1 MMKINKI
8 IIPVVASA
16 MLLTGCDD
24 QIMQWGKPADHADV
38 TKADIPLAVK
48 EVIAN
53 YDNIKDYAQQ
63 YTPNMKIGIGM
74 GADLY
79 ANNENGEGDLA
90 NANYQVFTPGNAMKN
105 DAIMG
110 NSGSLNFATIDKLLA
125 ALDGNMQLYGHN
137 FFWHTQQNQTYL
149 KSLIAPTLVV
159 ESDGDVANVLSG
171 DASDFNG
178 GSTGGWG
185 SWGSNKKDA
194 GVVAGAGQDGTAAL
208 VLENKGDGNAWEAQC
223 AYDFNDFLEMNKTYV
238 IKFKAKSSSPAGEL
252 QFQYQNGNTYSSQ
265 GGYNNF
271 TVGTDWQTFQYEFT
285 ITKYDDVNRIIL
297 NFGKV
302 GGTYTIDDI
311 QFGLKQED
319 PMDNVLAGDASDFEG
334 GTSGGWGSWGSNKES
349 AEVEDGA
356 GYNNSK
362 GLALKNKGDG
372 NAWEAQ
378 CAYTFDDAL
387 QGGKKYIIQFYAKS
401 TSAAGELQFQYQNG
415 STYSSQGGYNTF
427 SVGTDWVKCE
437 FTFTPA
443 YDDANRI
450 ILNFGKVG
458 ATYYIDNIKFGLAKD
473 QTSATRGIQY
483 VLARNGKARKATRA
497 GSKMYYILKTPA
509 EKQAALESAMEAWVS
524 GVANH
529 LKEKNVV
536 PFGYEVINEPIADG
550 SNMYRGLSEGTFG
563 GTWTDDDGNTQYDA
577 APTED
582 DANGLTLNWGSGH
595 WYWGYYVPDYH
606 VKAFQLARKYL
617 PADTKLFANDYNL
630 ETSPKKLEALIKF
643 VKEIDEKNGSP
654 IVDGIGT
661 QMHVTLNC
669 SDNAEKNAANI
680 AELKTKVDAMFQTM
694 AATGKLIRVTELDL
708 SLGTGTPS
716 SNQYKAQSDAYRM
729 IVESYKANVPE
740 AQQSGITV
748 WSLSDNEAE
757 HEYWLKGQVPN
768 LFDKDYKRK
777 WAYKGFCDGIAGE
790 DLGLKYG
797 GEEYKAFYEKN
808 NVSSTVDK

>member
-8 IIPVVASA
+8 MIPVVASA

-38 TKADIPLAVK
+38 TKAEIPLAVK

-79 ANNENGEGDLA
+79 ANNENGEGNLA

-110 NSGSLNFATIDKLLA
+110 NSGSLNFATVDKLLA

-223 AYDFNDFLEMNKTYV
+223 AY
-238 IKFKAKSSSPAGEL
+238 
-252 QFQYQNGNTYSSQ
+252 
-265 GGYNNF
+265 
-271 TVGTDWQTFQYEFT
+271 
-285 ITKYDDVNRIIL
+285 
-297 NFGKV
+297 
-302 GGTYTIDDI
+302 
-311 QFGLKQED
+311 
-319 PMDNVLAGDASDFEG
+319 
-334 GTSGGWGSWGSNKES
+334 
-349 AEVEDGA
+349 
-356 GYNNSK
+356 
-362 GLALKNKGDG
+362 
-372 NAWEAQ
+372 
-378 CAYTFDDAL
+378 TFDDAL
-387 QGGKKYIIQFYAKS
+387 QEGKKYIIQFYAKS

-415 STYSSQGGYNTF
+415 TTYSSQGGYNTF
-427 SVGTDWVKCE
+427 NVGTDWVKCE

-509 EKQAALESAMEAWVS
+509 EKQAALEGAMEAWVS

-617 PADTKLFANDYNL
+617 PAETKLFVNDYNL

-643 VKEIDEKNGSP
+643 AKEIDEKNGSP

>member
-38 TKADIPLAVK
+38 TKAEIPLAVK

-110 NSGSLNFATIDKLLA
+110 NSGSLNFATVDKLLA

-185 SWGSNKKDA
+185 SWGSNKESA
-194 GVVAGAGQDGTAAL
+194 EVVSGAGQDGSAAL

-223 AYDFNDFLEMNKTYV
+223 AYTFNDYLEMNKTYV
-238 IKFKAKSSSPAGEL
+238 IKFKAKSTSAAGEL
-252 QFQYQNGNTYSSQ
+252 QFQYQNGTTYSSQ
-265 GGYNNF
+265 GGYNTFN
-271 TVGTDWQTFQYEFT
+271 VGTDWQTFQYEFT

-302 GGTYTIDDI
+302 GATYTIDDI

-319 PMDNVLAGDASDFEG
+319 PMNNVLAGDASDFEG
-334 GTSGGWGSWGSNKES
+334 GTTGNWGSWGSNKES
-349 AEVEDGA
+349 AEVEEGV

-362 GLALKNKGDG
+362 ALALKNKGDG

-387 QGGKKYIIQFYAKS
+387 QAGKKYIIQFYAKS

-427 SVGTDWVKCE
+427 SVGADWVKCE

-473 QTSATRGIQY
+473 QSTATRGIQY

-497 GSKMYYILKTPA
+497 GSKMYYVLKTPA
-509 EKQAALESAMEAWVS
+509 EKQAALEGAMEAWVS

-617 PADTKLFANDYNL
+617 PADTKLFVNDYNL

-643 VKEIDEKNGSP
+643 AKEIDEKNGSP

-669 SDNAEKNAANI
+669 SDNAEKNAASI

>member
-110 NSGSLNFATIDKLLA
+110 NSGSLNFATVDKLLA

-171 DASDFNG
+171 DATDFNG

-208 VLENKGDGNAWEAQC
+208 VLE
-223 AYDFNDFLEMNKTYV
+223 
-238 IKFKAKSSSPAGEL
+238 
-252 QFQYQNGNTYSSQ
+252 
-265 GGYNNF
+265 
-271 TVGTDWQTFQYEFT
+271 
-285 ITKYDDVNRIIL
+285 
-297 NFGKV
+297 
-302 GGTYTIDDI
+302 
-311 QFGLKQED
+311 
-319 PMDNVLAGDASDFEG
+319 
-334 GTSGGWGSWGSNKES
+334 
-349 AEVEDGA
+349 
-356 GYNNSK
+356 
-362 GLALKNKGDG
+362 NKGDG

-483 VLARNGKARKATRA
+483 VLAKNGKTRKATRA
-497 GSKMYYILKTPA
+497 GSKMYYVLKTPA
-509 EKQAALESAMEAWVS
+509 EKQAALEGAMDAWVS

-617 PADTKLFANDYNL
+617 PADTKLFVNDYNL

-694 AATGKLIRVTELDL
+694 AATGKLVRVTELDL

>member
-1 MMKINKI
+1 MKINKI
-8 IIPVVASA
+8 MIPVVASA

-24 QIMQWGKPADHADV
+24 QIMQWGKPANHADV
-38 TKADIPLAVK
+38 TKAEIPLAVK

-110 NSGSLNFATIDKLLA
+110 NSGSLNFATVDKLLA
-125 ALDGNMQLYGHN
+125 ALDGNMRLYGHN

-159 ESDGDVANVLSG
+159 ESDGDIANVLSG

-185 SWGSNKKDA
+185 SWGSNKESA
-194 GVVAGAGQDGTAAL
+194 EVVSGAGQDGTAAL

-223 AYDFNDFLEMNKTYV
+223 AYTFNDYLEMNKTYV
-238 IKFKAKSSSPAGEL
+238 IKFKAKSTSPAGEL
-252 QFQYQNGNTYSSQ
+252 QFQYQNGTTYSSQ
-265 GGYNNF
+265 GGYNTFN
-271 TVGTDWQTFQYEFT
+271 VGTDWQTFQYEFT
-285 ITKYDDVNRIIL
+285 IDKYDDVNRIIL

-302 GGTYTIDDI
+302 GATYTIDDI
-311 QFGLKQED
+311 QFGFKQED
-319 PMDNVLAGDASDFEG
+319 PMNNVLAGDASDFEG
-334 GTSGGWGSWGSNKES
+334 GTTGNWGSWGSNKES
-349 AEVEDGA
+349 AEVEEGV

-362 GLALKNKGDG
+362 ALALKNKGDG

-387 QGGKKYIIQFYAKS
+387 QEGKKYIIQFYAKS

-415 STYSSQGGYNTF
+415 TTYSSQGGYNTF

-497 GSKMYYILKTPA
+497 GSKMYYVLKTPA
-509 EKQAALESAMEAWVS
+509 EKQAALEGAMDAWVK
-524 GVANH
+524 GVAEH
-529 LKEKNVV
+529 LAEKNVV
-536 PFGYEVINEPIADG
+536 PYGYEVINEPIADG
-550 SNMYRGLSEGTFG
+550 NNMYRGLSEGTFG

-617 PADTKLFANDYNL
+617 PADTKLFVNDYNL

-643 VKEIDEKNGSP
+643 AKEIDEKNGSP

-669 SDNAEKNAANI
+669 SDDAEKNAASI
-680 AELKTKVDAMFQTM
+680 AELKAKVDAMFQTM
-694 AATGKLIRVTELDL
+694 AATGKLVRVTELDL

-740 AQQSGITV
+740 AQQSGITI

>member
-1 MMKINKI
+1 
-8 IIPVVASA
+8 

-24 QIMQWGKPADHADV
+24 QIMQWGKPANHADV
-38 TKADIPLAVK
+38 TKAEIPLAVK

-110 NSGSLNFATIDKLLA
+110 NSGSLNFATVDKLLA

-159 ESDGDVANVLSG
+159 ESDGDIANVLSG

-252 QFQYQNGNTYSSQ
+252 QFQYQNGSTYSSQ
-265 GGYNNF
+265 GGYNTFN
-271 TVGTDWQTFQYEFT
+271 VSTDWQTFQYEFT

-319 PMDNVLAGDASDFEG
+319 PMNNVLAGDASDFEG
-334 GTSGGWGSWGSNKES
+334 GTTGNWGSWGSNKES
-349 AEVEDGA
+349 AEVEEGV

-362 GLALKNKGDG
+362 ALALKNKGDG

-387 QGGKKYIIQFYAKS
+387 QEGKKYIIQFYAKS

-415 STYSSQGGYNTF
+415 TTYSSQGGYNTF
-427 SVGTDWVKCE
+427 NVGTDWVKCE

-497 GSKMYYILKTPA
+497 GNKMYYILKTPA
-509 EKQAALESAMEAWVS
+509 EKQAALEGAMDAWVS

-550 SNMYRGLSEGTFG
+550 SNMYRGLSEGAFG

-617 PADTKLFANDYNL
+617 PADTKLFVNDYNL

-729 IVESYKANVPE
+729 IVESYKTNVPE

>member
-1 MMKINKI
+1 
-8 IIPVVASA
+8 

-38 TKADIPLAVK
+38 TKAEIPLAVK

-110 NSGSLNFATIDKLLA
+110 NSGSLNFATVDKLLA

-334 GTSGGWGSWGSNKES
+334 GTTGSWGSWGSNKES

-387 QGGKKYIIQFYAKS
+387 QAGKKYIIQFYAKS

-509 EKQAALESAMEAWVS
+509 EKQAALEGAMEAWVS

-617 PADTKLFANDYNL
+617 PADTKLFVNDYNL

-643 VKEIDEKNGSP
+643 AKEIDEKNGSP

-669 SDNAEKNAANI
+669 SDDAEKNAASI

-694 AATGKLIRVTELDL
+694 AATGKLVRVTELDL

>member
-8 IIPVVASA
+8 MIPVVASA

-38 TKADIPLAVK
+38 TKAEIPLAVK

-110 NSGSLNFATIDKLLA
+110 NSGSLNFATVDKLLA

-171 DASDFNG
+171 DATDFNG

-252 QFQYQNGNTYSSQ
+252 QFQYQNGSTYSSQ
-265 GGYNNF
+265 GGYNTFN
-271 TVGTDWQTFQYEFT
+271 VSTDWQTFQYEFT
-285 ITKYDDVNRIIL
+285 NDKYDDVNRIIL

-302 GGTYTIDDI
+302 GATYTIDDI

-319 PMDNVLAGDASDFEG
+319 PMNNVLAGDASDFEG
-334 GTSGGWGSWGSNKES
+334 GTTGNWGSWGSNKES
-349 AEVEDGA
+349 AEVEEGV

-362 GLALKNKGDG
+362 ALALKNKGDG

-387 QGGKKYIIQFYAKS
+387 QAGKKYIIQFYAKS

-509 EKQAALESAMEAWVS
+509 EKQAALEGAMEAWVS

-617 PADTKLFANDYNL
+617 PADTKLFVNDYNL

-643 VKEIDEKNGSP
+643 AKEIDEKNGSP

-669 SDNAEKNAANI
+669 SDDAEKNAASI

-694 AATGKLIRVTELDL
+694 AATGKLVRVTELDL

>member
-8 IIPVVASA
+8 MIPVVASA

-24 QIMQWGKPADHADV
+24 QIMQWGKPGDHADV

-90 NANYQVFTPGNAMKN
+90 NTNYQVFTPGNAMKN

-110 NSGSLNFATIDKLLA
+110 NSGSLNFATVDKLLA

-223 AYDFNDFLEMNKTYV
+223 AY
-238 IKFKAKSSSPAGEL
+238 
-252 QFQYQNGNTYSSQ
+252 
-265 GGYNNF
+265 
-271 TVGTDWQTFQYEFT
+271 
-285 ITKYDDVNRIIL
+285 
-297 NFGKV
+297 
-302 GGTYTIDDI
+302 
-311 QFGLKQED
+311 
-319 PMDNVLAGDASDFEG
+319 
-334 GTSGGWGSWGSNKES
+334 
-349 AEVEDGA
+349 
-356 GYNNSK
+356 
-362 GLALKNKGDG
+362 
-372 NAWEAQ
+372 
-378 CAYTFDDAL
+378 TFDDAL

-415 STYSSQGGYNTF
+415 STYASQGGYNTF

-497 GSKMYYILKTPA
+497 GSKMYYILKTPT
-509 EKQAALESAMEAWVS
+509 EKQAALEGAMEAWVS

-617 PADTKLFANDYNL
+617 PAETKLFVNDYNL

-669 SDNAEKNAANI
+669 SDNAEKNTANI

>member
-1 MMKINKI
+1 
-8 IIPVVASA
+8 

-24 QIMQWGKPADHADV
+24 QLMEWGKPADHADV
-38 TKADIPLAVK
+38 TSSEIPLAVK

-63 YTPNMKIGIGM
+63 NTPNMLIGIGM

-79 ANNENGEGDLA
+79 INNANGEGNLA
-90 NANYQVFTPGNAMKN
+90 NANYQVLTPGNAMKN

-110 NSGSLNFATIDKLLA
+110 NSGSLNFATVDKLIA
-125 ALDGNMQLYGHN
+125 ALDGNMKLYGHN

-159 ESDGDVANVLSG
+159 ESDGDIANVLSG

-185 SWGSNKKDA
+185 SWGSNKESA
-194 GVVAGAGQDGTAAL
+194 EVVSGAGQDGSAAL
-208 VLENKGDGNAWEAQC
+208 VLKNKGDGNAWEAQC
-223 AYDFNDFLEMNKTYV
+223 AYTFNDYLEMNKTYV
-238 IKFKAKSSSPAGEL
+238 IKFKAKSTSPAGEL
-252 QFQYQNGNTYSSQ
+252 QFQYQNGSTYGSQ
-265 GGYNNF
+265 GGYNSF

-285 ITKYDDVNRIIL
+285 IDKYDDVNRIIL

-302 GGTYTIDDI
+302 GATYTIDDI
-311 QFGLKQED
+311 QFGLKQDD
-319 PMDNVLAGDASDFEG
+319 PMENVMAGDASDFEG
-334 GTSGGWGSWGSNKES
+334 GTTGGWGSWGSNKES
-349 AEVEDGA
+349 AEVEEGA

-387 QGGKKYIIQFYAKS
+387 QEGKKYIIQFYAKS
-401 TSAAGELQFQYQNG
+401 TSPAGELQFQYQNG
-415 STYSSQGGYNTF
+415 TTYSSQGGYNTF

-458 ATYYIDNIKFGLAKD
+458 GTYYIDNIKFGLAKD
-473 QTSATRGIQY
+473 QNAAARGIQY
-483 VLARNGKARKATRA
+483 IQASNGKARKVTRA
-497 GSKMYYILKTPA
+497 SRKYYVLKSAA
-509 EKQAALESAMEAWVS
+509 EKQAALEGAMEAWVS
-524 GVANH
+524 GVAKH
-529 LKEKNVV
+529 LAEKNVV
-536 PFGYEVINEPIADG
+536 PYGYDVINEPIADG
-550 SNMYRGLSEGTFG
+550 SNKYRGIDEGIFG
-563 GTWTDDDGNTQYDA
+563 GTWTEDEQTMYDA
-577 APTED
+577 APVETEAD
-582 DANGLTLNWGSGH
+582 GLTLNWGSNH
-595 WYWGYYVPDYH
+595 WYWGYYVKDYP

-617 PADTKLFANDYNL
+617 PAETKLFVNDYNL
-630 ETSPKKLEALIKF
+630 ETSPNKLDALVKF

-661 QMHVTLNC
+661 QMHVTLSS
-669 SDNAEKNAANI
+669 SDDAEKNAANI
-680 AELKTKVDAMFQTM
+680 AALKEKVDAMFQTM
-694 AATGKLIRVTELDL
+694 AATGKLVRVTELDL
-708 SLGTGTPS
+708 SLGTASPS

-729 IVESYKANVPE
+729 IMESYKANVPA
-740 AQQSGITV
+740 AQQSGITI

-797 GEEYKAFYEKN
+797 GNEYKAYYEKN

>member
-24 QIMQWGKPADHADV
+24 QIMQWGKPGDHADV

-110 NSGSLNFATIDKLLA
+110 NSGSLNFATVDKLLA

-223 AYDFNDFLEMNKTYV
+223 AY
-238 IKFKAKSSSPAGEL
+238 
-252 QFQYQNGNTYSSQ
+252 
-265 GGYNNF
+265 
-271 TVGTDWQTFQYEFT
+271 
-285 ITKYDDVNRIIL
+285 
-297 NFGKV
+297 
-302 GGTYTIDDI
+302 
-311 QFGLKQED
+311 
-319 PMDNVLAGDASDFEG
+319 
-334 GTSGGWGSWGSNKES
+334 
-349 AEVEDGA
+349 
-356 GYNNSK
+356 
-362 GLALKNKGDG
+362 
-372 NAWEAQ
+372 
-378 CAYTFDDAL
+378 TFDDAL

-401 TSAAGELQFQYQNG
+401 SSAAGELQFQYQNG
-415 STYSSQGGYNTF
+415 STYASQGGYNTF
-427 SVGTDWVKCE
+427 NVGTDWVKCE

-509 EKQAALESAMEAWVS
+509 EKQAALEGAMEAWVS

-617 PADTKLFANDYNL
+617 PADTKLFVNDYNL

-643 VKEIDEKNGSP
+643 AKEIDEKNGSP

-694 AATGKLIRVTELDL
+694 AATGKLVRVTELDL

>member
-8 IIPVVASA
+8 MIPVVASA

-24 QIMQWGKPADHADV
+24 QIMQWGKPANHADV
-38 TKADIPLAVK
+38 TKAEIPLAVK
-48 EVIAN
+48 EVTAN

-110 NSGSLNFATIDKLLA
+110 NSGSLNFATVDKLLA

-252 QFQYQNGNTYSSQ
+252 QFQYQNG
-265 GGYNNF
+265 
-271 TVGTDWQTFQYEFT
+271 
-285 ITKYDDVNRIIL
+285 
-297 NFGKV
+297 
-302 GGTYTIDDI
+302 
-311 QFGLKQED
+311 
-319 PMDNVLAGDASDFEG
+319 
-334 GTSGGWGSWGSNKES
+334 
-349 AEVEDGA
+349 
-356 GYNNSK
+356 
-362 GLALKNKGDG
+362 
-372 NAWEAQ
+372 
-378 CAYTFDDAL
+378 
-387 QGGKKYIIQFYAKS
+387 
-401 TSAAGELQFQYQNG
+401 
-415 STYSSQGGYNTF
+415 STYASQGGYNTF
-427 SVGTDWVKCE
+427 SVGADWVKCE

-483 VLARNGKARKATRA
+483 VLARNGKTRKATRA
-497 GSKMYYILKTPA
+497 GSKMYYVLKTPA
-509 EKQAALESAMEAWVS
+509 EKQAALEGAMDAWVS

-617 PADTKLFANDYNL
+617 PADTKLFVNDYNL

-694 AATGKLIRVTELDL
+694 AATGKLVRVTELDL

>member
-1 MMKINKI
+1 MKINKI
-8 IIPVVASA
+8 FIPVVASA

-24 QIMQWGKPADHADV
+24 QLMEWGNPADHADV
-38 TKADIPLAVK
+38 TSSEIPLAVK

-63 YTPNMKIGIGM
+63 NTPNMLIGIGM

-79 ANNENGEGDLA
+79 INNANGEGSLA
-90 NANYQVFTPGNAMKN
+90 NANYQIFTPGNAMKN

-110 NSGSLNFATIDKLLA
+110 NSGSLNFATVDKLIE
-125 ALDGNMQLYGHN
+125 ALDGNMKLYGHN
-137 FFWHTQQNQTYL
+137 FFWHTQQNQSYL

-159 ESDGDVANVLSG
+159 ESDGDIANVLSG

-178 GSTGGWG
+178 GSTGGWS
-185 SWGSNKKDA
+185 SWGSNKESA
-194 GVVAGAGQDGTAAL
+194 EVVSGAGQDGSAAL
-208 VLENKGDGNAWEAQC
+208 VLKNKGDGNAWEAQC
-223 AYDFNDFLEMNKTYV
+223 AYTFNDYLEMNKTYV
-238 IKFKAKSSSPAGEL
+238 IKFKAKSTSPAGEL
-252 QFQYQNGNTYSSQ
+252 QFQYQNGSTYGSQ
-265 GGYNNF
+265 GGYNSF

-285 ITKYDDVNRIIL
+285 IDKYDNVNRIIL

-302 GGTYTIDDI
+302 GATYTIDDI
-311 QFGLKQED
+311 QFGLKQDD
-319 PMDNVLAGDASDFEG
+319 PMENVMAGDASDFEG
-334 GTSGGWGSWGSNKES
+334 GTTGNWGSWGSNKES
-349 AEVEDGA
+349 AEVEEGA

-387 QGGKKYIIQFYAKS
+387 QEGKKYIIQFYAKS
-401 TSAAGELQFQYQNG
+401 TSPAGELQFQYQNG
-415 STYSSQGGYNTF
+415 TTYSSQGGYNTF

-458 ATYYIDNIKFGLAKD
+458 GTYYIDNIKFGLAKD
-473 QTSATRGIQY
+473 QNAAARGIQY
-483 VLARNGKARKATRA
+483 IQASNGKARKVTRA
-497 GSKMYYILKTPA
+497 SRKYFVLKSAA
-509 EKQAALESAMEAWVS
+509 EKQAVLEGAMEAWVS
-524 GVANH
+524 GVAKH
-529 LKEKNVV
+529 LAEKNVV
-536 PFGYEVINEPIADG
+536 PYGYDVINEPIADG
-550 SNMYRGLSEGTFG
+550 SNKYRGIDEGIFG
-563 GTWTDDDGNTQYDA
+563 GTWTEDEQTMYDA
-577 APTED
+577 APVETEAD
-582 DANGLTLNWGSGH
+582 GLTLNWGSNH
-595 WYWGYYVPDYH
+595 WYWGYYVKDYP

-617 PADTKLFANDYNL
+617 PAETKLFVNDYNL
-630 ETSPKKLEALIKF
+630 ETSPNKLDALIKF
-643 VKEIDEKNGSP
+643 VKDIDEKNGTP

-661 QMHVTLNC
+661 QMHVSLSC
-669 SDNAEKNAANI
+669 SDDAEKNAANI
-680 AELKTKVDAMFQTM
+680 AALKEKVDAMFQTM
-694 AATGKLIRVTELDL
+694 AATGKLVRVTELDL
-708 SLGTGTPS
+708 SLGTASPS

-729 IVESYKANVPE
+729 IMESYKANVPA
-740 AQQSGITV
+740 AQQSGITI

-797 GEEYKAFYEKN
+797 GNEYKAYYEKN

>member
-1 MMKINKI
+1 MKIMMKINKI
-8 IIPVVASA
+8 MIPVVASA

-24 QIMQWGKPADHADV
+24 QIMQWGKPANHADV
-38 TKADIPLAVK
+38 TKAEIPIAVK

-110 NSGSLNFATIDKLLA
+110 NSGSLNFATVDKLLA

-149 KSLIAPTLVV
+149 KSLIAPTLVI
-159 ESDGDVANVLSG
+159 ESDGDIANVLSG
-171 DASDFNG
+171 DAADFNG
-178 GSTGGWG
+178 GTTGGW
-185 SWGSNKKDA
+185 SAWGSNKNEA
-194 GVVAGAGQDGTAAL
+194 GAVAGAGQDGTAAL

-223 AYDFNDFLEMNKTYV
+223 AYTFNDYLEMNKTYV
-238 IKFKAKSSSPAGEL
+238 IKFKAKSTSPAGEL
-252 QFQYQNGNTYSSQ
+252 QFQYQNGTTYSSQ
-265 GGYNNF
+265 GGYNTFN
-271 TVGTDWQTFQYEFT
+271 VGTDWQTFQYEFT
-285 ITKYDDVNRIIL
+285 IDKYDDV
-297 NFGKV
+297 
-302 GGTYTIDDI
+302 
-311 QFGLKQED
+311 
-319 PMDNVLAGDASDFEG
+319 
-334 GTSGGWGSWGSNKES
+334 
-349 AEVEDGA
+349 
-356 GYNNSK
+356 
-362 GLALKNKGDG
+362 
-372 NAWEAQ
+372 
-378 CAYTFDDAL
+378 
-387 QGGKKYIIQFYAKS
+387 
-401 TSAAGELQFQYQNG
+401 
-415 STYSSQGGYNTF
+415 
-427 SVGTDWVKCE
+427 
-437 FTFTPA
+437 
-443 YDDANRI
+443 NRI

-458 ATYYIDNIKFGLAKD
+458 ATYYIDNIKFGLAKN
-473 QTSATRGIQY
+473 QSTATRGIQY

-497 GSKMYYILKTPA
+497 GSKMYYVLKTPA
-509 EKQAALESAMEAWVS
+509 EKQAALEGAMDAWVS

-536 PFGYEVINEPIADG
+536 PFGYDVINEPIADG
-550 SNMYRGLSEGTFG
+550 SDGRRGYDGVFGMEGDSEPTESEADGLS
-563 GTWTDDDGNTQYDA
+563 
-577 APTED
+577 
-582 DANGLTLNWGSGH
+582 LNWESGH
-595 WYWGYYVPDYH
+595 WYWGYYVKDYP

-617 PADTKLFANDYNL
+617 PADTKLFVNDYNL

-643 VKEIDEKNGSP
+643 AKEIDEKNGSP

-669 SDNAEKNAANI
+669 SDDAEKNAASI
-680 AELKTKVDAMFQTM
+680 AELKAKVDAMFQTM
-694 AATGKLIRVTELDL
+694 AATGKLVRVTELDL

-740 AQQSGITV
+740 AQQSGITI

>member
-1 MMKINKI
+1 MKINKI
-8 IIPVVASA
+8 MIPVVASA

-24 QIMQWGKPADHADV
+24 QIMQWGKPANHADV
-38 TKADIPLAVK
+38 TKAEIPLAVK

-63 YTPNMKIGIGM
+63 YTQNMKIGIGM

-110 NSGSLNFATIDKLLA
+110 NSGSLNFATVDKLLA

-159 ESDGDVANVLSG
+159 ESDGDIANVLSG

-223 AYDFNDFLEMNKTYV
+223 AYTFNDYLEMNKTYV

-252 QFQYQNGNTYSSQ
+252 QFQYQNGTTYSSQ
-265 GGYNNF
+265 GGYNTFN
-271 TVGTDWQTFQYEFT
+271 VGTDWQTFQYEFT
-285 ITKYDDVNRIIL
+285 IDKYDDVNRIIL

-302 GGTYTIDDI
+302 GATYTIDDI

-319 PMDNVLAGDASDFEG
+319 PMNNVLTGDASDFEG
-334 GTSGGWGSWGSNKES
+334 GTTGNWGSWGSNKES
-349 AEVEDGA
+349 AEVEEGV

-362 GLALKNKGDG
+362 ALALKNKGDG

-401 TSAAGELQFQYQNG
+401 TSAAGELLFQYQNG

-443 YDDANRI
+443 YDDANRV

-473 QTSATRGIQY
+473 QSTATRGIQY
-483 VLARNGKARKATRA
+483 VLARNGKTRKATRA
-497 GSKMYYILKTPA
+497 GSKMYYVLKTPA
-509 EKQAALESAMEAWVS
+509 EKQAALEGAMEAWVS

-617 PADTKLFANDYNL
+617 PAETKLFVNDYNL

-716 SNQYKAQSDAYRM
+716 SNQYKTQSDAYRM

>member
-1 MMKINKI
+1 
-8 IIPVVASA
+8 

-38 TKADIPLAVK
+38 TKAEIPLAVK

-110 NSGSLNFATIDKLLA
+110 NSGSLNFATVDKLLA

-171 DASDFNG
+171 DATDFNG

-208 VLENKGDGNAWEAQC
+208 VLE
-223 AYDFNDFLEMNKTYV
+223 
-238 IKFKAKSSSPAGEL
+238 
-252 QFQYQNGNTYSSQ
+252 
-265 GGYNNF
+265 
-271 TVGTDWQTFQYEFT
+271 
-285 ITKYDDVNRIIL
+285 
-297 NFGKV
+297 
-302 GGTYTIDDI
+302 
-311 QFGLKQED
+311 
-319 PMDNVLAGDASDFEG
+319 
-334 GTSGGWGSWGSNKES
+334 
-349 AEVEDGA
+349 
-356 GYNNSK
+356 
-362 GLALKNKGDG
+362 NKGDG

-497 GSKMYYILKTPA
+497 GSKMYYVLKTPA
-509 EKQAALESAMEAWVS
+509 EKQAALEGAMDAWVS

-617 PADTKLFANDYNL
+617 PADTKLFVNDYNL

-643 VKEIDEKNGSP
+643 AKEIDEKNGSP

-669 SDNAEKNAANI
+669 SDDAEKNAASI

>member
-1 MMKINKI
+1 MKINKI

-38 TKADIPLAVK
+38 TKAEIPLAVK

-110 NSGSLNFATIDKLLA
+110 NSGSLNFATVDKLLA

-252 QFQYQNGNTYSSQ
+252 QFQYQNGSTYSSQ
-265 GGYNNF
+265 GGYNTFN
-271 TVGTDWQTFQYEFT
+271 VSTDWQTFQYEFT

-319 PMDNVLAGDASDFEG
+319 PMNNVLAGDASDFEG
-334 GTSGGWGSWGSNKES
+334 GTTGNWGSWGSNKES
-349 AEVEDGA
+349 AEVEEGV

-362 GLALKNKGDG
+362 ALALKNKGDG

-387 QGGKKYIIQFYAKS
+387 QEGKKYIIQFYAKS

-415 STYSSQGGYNTF
+415 TTYSSQGGYNTF
-427 SVGTDWVKCE
+427 NVGTDWVKCE

-509 EKQAALESAMEAWVS
+509 EKQAALEGAMDAWVS

-617 PADTKLFANDYNL
+617 PADTKLFVNDYNL

-694 AATGKLIRVTELDL
+694 ATTGKLIRVTELDL

-748 WSLSDNEAE
+748 WSLSDNEVE

-797 GEEYKAFYEKN
+797 GEEYKAYYEKN

>member
-1 MMKINKI
+1 MKINKI
-8 IIPVVASA
+8 MIPVVASA

-38 TKADIPLAVK
+38 TKAEIPLAVK

-110 NSGSLNFATIDKLLA
+110 NSGSLNFATVDKLLA

-334 GTSGGWGSWGSNKES
+334 GTTGGWGSWGSNKES
-349 AEVEDGA
+349 AEVEEGT

-387 QGGKKYIIQFYAKS
+387 QAGKKYIIQFYAKS

-497 GSKMYYILKTPA
+497 GSKMYYVLKTPA
-509 EKQAALESAMEAWVS
+509 EKQAALEGAMEAWVS

-529 LKEKNVV
+529 LKEKDVV

-617 PADTKLFANDYNL
+617 PADTKLFVNDYNL

-643 VKEIDEKNGSP
+643 AKDIDEKNGSP

-669 SDNAEKNAANI
+669 SDDAEKNAANI
-680 AELKTKVDAMFQTM
+680 AELKIKVDAMFQTM
-694 AATGKLIRVTELDL
+694 AATGKLVRVTELDL

>member
-1 MMKINKI
+1 MKINKI
-8 IIPVVASA
+8 MIPVVASA

-24 QIMQWGKPADHADV
+24 QIMQWGKPANHADV
-38 TKADIPLAVK
+38 TKAEIPIAVK

-79 ANNENGEGDLA
+79 TNNENGEGDLA

-110 NSGSLNFATIDKLLA
+110 NSGSLNFATVDKLLS

-159 ESDGDVANVLSG
+159 ESTSDIKTIIKNGDFEAGTNSG
-171 DASDFNG
+171 WN
-178 GSTGGWG
+178 
-185 SWGSNKKDA
+185 SWGNDSQSEVCKEAAKD
-194 GVVAGAGQDGTAAL
+194 GSYGLKLVNPKDGSDYY
-208 VLENKGDGNAWEAQC
+208 VAQC
-223 AYDFNDFLEMNKTYV
+223 AQDLDGTLQVGKTYT
-238 IKFKAKSSSPAGEL
+238 IRFQAKSSVAGEVL
-252 QFQYQNGNTYSSQ
+252 QFATQNSKTYA
-265 GGYNNF
+265 GEGYHSF
-271 TVGTDWQTFQYEFT
+271 AVGTDWTTCEYDYT
-285 ITKYDDVNRIIL
+285 CTKEDLNRILI
-297 NFGKV
+297 NFGKIA
-302 GGTYTIDDI
+302 GTFYIDNVE
-311 QFGLKQED
+311 FGVKEVN
-319 PMDNVLAGDASDFEG
+319 PMDNVLADDSYDFEG
-334 GTSGGWGSWGSNKES
+334 GTKGNWGAWGSNCES
-349 AEVEDGA
+349 SEVEKGK
-356 GYNNSK
+356 GYKDSY
-362 GLALKNKGDG
+362 GLVLKNKGDG

-387 QGGKKYIIQFYAKS
+387 QEGKKYIIQFYAKS
-401 TSAAGELQFQYQNG
+401 TSSAGELQFQYQNG
-415 STYSSQGGYNTF
+415 TTYASQGGYNTF
-427 SVGTDWVKCE
+427 SIGTDWVKCE

-473 QTSATRGIQY
+473 QSSATRGIQY

-497 GSKMYYILKTPA
+497 GSKMYYVLKTPA
-509 EKQAALESAMEAWVS
+509 EKQAALEGAMDAWVS
-524 GVANH
+524 GVTNH

-536 PFGYEVINEPIADG
+536 PFGYDVINEPIADG
-550 SNMYRGLSEGTFG
+550 SNGRRGYDGVFGMEGDSEPTESEADGLS
-563 GTWTDDDGNTQYDA
+563 
-577 APTED
+577 
-582 DANGLTLNWGSGH
+582 LNWESGH
-595 WYWGYYVPDYH
+595 WYWGYYVKDYP

-617 PADTKLFANDYNL
+617 PADTKLFVNDYNL

-643 VKEIDEKNGSP
+643 AKEIDEKNGSP

-669 SDNAEKNAANI
+669 SDDAEKNAASI
-680 AELKTKVDAMFQTM
+680 AELKAKVDAMFQTM
-694 AATGKLIRVTELDL
+694 AATGKLVRVTELDL

-740 AQQSGITV
+740 AQQSGITI

>member
-1 MMKINKI
+1 MKINKI
-8 IIPVVASA
+8 FIPVVASA

-24 QIMQWGKPADHADV
+24 QLMEWGKPADHADV
-38 TKADIPLAVK
+38 TSSEIPLAVK

-63 YTPNMKIGIGM
+63 NTPNMLIGIGM

-79 ANNENGEGDLA
+79 INNANGEGSLA
-90 NANYQVFTPGNAMKN
+90 NANYQIFTPGNAMKN

-110 NSGSLNFATIDKLLA
+110 NSGSLNFATVDKLIE
-125 ALDGNMQLYGHN
+125 ALDGNMKLYGHN
-137 FFWHTQQNQTYL
+137 FFWHTQQNQSYL

-159 ESDGDVANVLSG
+159 ESDGDIANVLSG

-185 SWGSNKKDA
+185 SWGSNKESA
-194 GVVAGAGQDGTAAL
+194 EVVSGAGQDGSAAL
-208 VLENKGDGNAWEAQC
+208 VLKNKGDGNAWEAQC
-223 AYDFNDFLEMNKTYV
+223 AYTFNDYLEMNKTYV
-238 IKFKAKSSSPAGEL
+238 IKFKAKSTSPAGEL
-252 QFQYQNGNTYSSQ
+252 QFQYQNGSTYGSQ
-265 GGYNNF
+265 GGYNSF
-271 TVGTDWQTFQYEFT
+271 TVGTDWQTFQYEF
-285 ITKYDDVNRIIL
+285 IIDKYDDVNRILI

-302 GGTYTIDDI
+302 GATYTIDDI
-311 QFGLKQED
+311 QFGLKQDD
-319 PMDNVLAGDASDFEG
+319 PMENVMAGDASDFEG
-334 GTSGGWGSWGSNKES
+334 GTTGNWGSWGSNKES
-349 AEVEDGA
+349 AEVEEGA

-387 QGGKKYIIQFYAKS
+387 QEGKKYIIQFYAKS
-401 TSAAGELQFQYQNG
+401 TSPAGELQFQYQNG
-415 STYSSQGGYNTF
+415 TTYSSQGGYNTF

-458 ATYYIDNIKFGLAKD
+458 GTYYIDNIKFGLAKD
-473 QTSATRGIQY
+473 QNAAARGIQY
-483 VLARNGKARKATRA
+483 IQASNGKAKKVTRA
-497 GSKMYYILKTPA
+497 SRKYFVLKSAA
-509 EKQAALESAMEAWVS
+509 EKQAALEGAMEAWVS
-524 GVANH
+524 GVAKH
-529 LKEKNVV
+529 LAEKNVV
-536 PFGYEVINEPIADG
+536 PYGYDVINEPIADG
-550 SNMYRGLSEGTFG
+550 SNKYRGIDEGIFG
-563 GTWTDDDGNTQYDA
+563 GTWTEDEQTMYDA
-577 APTED
+577 APVETEAD
-582 DANGLTLNWGSGH
+582 GLTLNWGSNH
-595 WYWGYYVPDYH
+595 WYWGYYVKDYP

-617 PADTKLFANDYNL
+617 PAETKLFVNDYNL
-630 ETSPKKLEALIKF
+630 ETSPNKLDALIKF
-643 VKEIDEKNGSP
+643 VKDIDEKNGTP

-661 QMHVTLNC
+661 QMHVSLSC
-669 SDNAEKNAANI
+669 SDDAEKNAANI
-680 AELKTKVDAMFQTM
+680 AALKEKVDAMFQTM
-694 AATGKLIRVTELDL
+694 AATGKLVRVTELDL
-708 SLGTGTPS
+708 SLGTSSPS

-729 IVESYKANVPE
+729 IMESYKANVPA
-740 AQQSGITV
+740 AQQSGITI

-797 GEEYKAFYEKN
+797 GNEYKAYYEKN

>member
-38 TKADIPLAVK
+38 TKAEIPLAVK

-110 NSGSLNFATIDKLLA
+110 NSGSLNFATVDKLLA

-208 VLENKGDGNAWEAQC
+208 VLE
-223 AYDFNDFLEMNKTYV
+223 
-238 IKFKAKSSSPAGEL
+238 
-252 QFQYQNGNTYSSQ
+252 
-265 GGYNNF
+265 
-271 TVGTDWQTFQYEFT
+271 
-285 ITKYDDVNRIIL
+285 
-297 NFGKV
+297 
-302 GGTYTIDDI
+302 
-311 QFGLKQED
+311 
-319 PMDNVLAGDASDFEG
+319 
-334 GTSGGWGSWGSNKES
+334 
-349 AEVEDGA
+349 
-356 GYNNSK
+356 
-362 GLALKNKGDG
+362 NKGDG

-509 EKQAALESAMEAWVS
+509 EKQAALEGAMEAWVS

-617 PADTKLFANDYNL
+617 PADTKLFVNDYNL

>member
-1 MMKINKI
+1 
-8 IIPVVASA
+8 

-38 TKADIPLAVK
+38 TKAEIPIAVK

-110 NSGSLNFATIDKLLA
+110 NSGSLNFATVDKLLA

-252 QFQYQNGNTYSSQ
+252 QFQYQNGSTYSSQ

-319 PMDNVLAGDASDFEG
+319 PMDNVLVGDASDFEG
-334 GTSGGWGSWGSNKES
+334 GTTGSWGSWGSNKES

-401 TSAAGELQFQYQNG
+401 SSAAGELQFQYQNG

-509 EKQAALESAMEAWVS
+509 EKQAALEGAMEAWVS

-617 PADTKLFANDYNL
+617 PADTKLFVNDYNL

-643 VKEIDEKNGSP
+643 AKEIDEKNGSP

>member
-1 MMKINKI
+1 MKINKI
-8 IIPVVASA
+8 MIPVVASA

-24 QIMQWGKPADHADV
+24 QIMQWGKPANHADV
-38 TKADIPLAVK
+38 TKAEIPLAVK

-63 YTPNMKIGIGM
+63 YTQNMKIGIGM

-90 NANYQVFTPGNAMKN
+90 NANYQVFTPSNAMKN

-110 NSGSLNFATIDKLLA
+110 NSGSLNFATVDKLLA

-159 ESDGDVANVLSG
+159 ESDGDIANVLSG

-334 GTSGGWGSWGSNKES
+334 GTTGSWGSWGSNKES
-349 AEVEDGA
+349 AEVEEGV

-362 GLALKNKGDG
+362 ALALKNKGDG

-387 QGGKKYIIQFYAKS
+387 QAGKKYIIQFYAKS

-415 STYSSQGGYNTF
+415 TTYSSQGGYNTF

-473 QTSATRGIQY
+473 QSTATRGIQY

-509 EKQAALESAMEAWVS
+509 EKQAALEGAMDAWVS

-617 PADTKLFANDYNL
+617 PADTKLFVNDYNL

-716 SNQYKAQSDAYRM
+716 SNQYKTQSDAYRM